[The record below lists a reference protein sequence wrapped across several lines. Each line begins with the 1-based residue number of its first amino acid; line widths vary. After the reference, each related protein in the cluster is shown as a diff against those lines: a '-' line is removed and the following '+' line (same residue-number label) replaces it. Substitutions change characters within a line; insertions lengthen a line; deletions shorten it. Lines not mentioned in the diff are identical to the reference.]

1 MKVDDKGD
9 DEDLRG
15 FKNDLESSQCV
26 WMLLIYI
33 SWENTLITRN
43 SEKQS
48 HFIKFYKVDHTRGL
62 WFFVK
67 LVKQLK
73 GGWNVLFFFYVLSI
87 WGVVSRVPGMQS
99 ISTQA
104 SMLQNVTWDLGFF
117 GSLMLLWGFMWSKV
131 IEKRRKASG
140 LKKER
145 SKKSNPLKT
154 SRLSLLVIA
163 RI

>member
-1 MKVDDKGD
+1 
-9 DEDLRG
+9 
-15 FKNDLESSQCV
+15 
-26 WMLLIYI
+26 
-33 SWENTLITRN
+33 
-43 SEKQS
+43 
-48 HFIKFYKVDHTRGL
+48 
-62 WFFVK
+62 
-67 LVKQLK
+67 
-73 GGWNVLFFFYVLSI
+73 
-87 WGVVSRVPGMQS
+87 
-99 ISTQA
+99 
-104 SMLQNVTWDLGFF
+104 MLQNVTWDLGFF